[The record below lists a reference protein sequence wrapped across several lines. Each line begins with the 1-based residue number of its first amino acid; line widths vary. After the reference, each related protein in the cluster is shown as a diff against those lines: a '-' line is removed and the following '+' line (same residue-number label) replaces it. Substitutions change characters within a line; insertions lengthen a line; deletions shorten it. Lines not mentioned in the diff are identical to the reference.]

1 MPSSIIAGYLWD
13 ILGIAPKRP
22 VLNRVKKDI
31 MKSVRNLFR
40 VNKKKEGMKDPLIK
54 SVRNI
59 FRTEKNMINIFLDS
73 EENY

>member
-1 MPSSIIAGYLWD
+1 
-13 ILGIAPKRP
+13 
-22 VLNRVKKDI
+22 

-59 FRTEKNMINIFLDS
+59 FKTEKNMINIFLDS
-73 EENY
+73 EENYQKPKKIGNILSNDYTEY